1 MVFLAIHAVLCII
14 FVICKMKSDGKNTFS
29 TVVVICMPIVGFL
42 LWCAENIIVLLK
54 RDNSKNLD
62 LEKLKI
68 TDERYR
74 RVEAD
79 ESRNNAMIVPLEDAM
94 IVNDTM
100 LRRSL
105 MLDILHKNPEEYLHL
120 LSKASRSDDVE
131 ITHYATTTLSEIQ
144 REYEIKIQ
152 KCMRRYK
159 KNPND
164 LDNLREYKDCLIK
177 YTDSGLISGVVLL
190 MQRRNLLD
198 VLKALL
204 EQEKTSK
211 EDIYVYIETNMDV
224 EDYVEAERV
233 LSQSED
239 RCKDDLKYYQLA
251 VRYYWKTE
259 NTEEIAKQLQKI
271 VDRKVYLN
279 KEGKTWFEFW
289 NRG

>member
-1 MVFLAIHAVLCII
+1 MLFLIIHIVLCII
-14 FVICKMKSDGKNTFS
+14 FIICKMKSDGRNNFS
-29 TVVVICMPIVGFL
+29 TVVVVCLPVVGFL
-42 LWCAENIIVLLK
+42 LWCVECIIVMLK
-54 RDNSKNLD
+54 RDNSKSLD

-79 ESRNNAMIVPLEDAM
+79 ESRSNAMIVPLEDAM

-120 LSKASRSDDVE
+120 LEKASRSDDVE

-159 KNPND
+159 KNPGD
-164 LDNLREYKDCLIK
+164 LENLKEYKDCLIK
-177 YTDSGLISGVVLL
+177 YTDSGLITGVVLL

-211 EDIYVYIETNMDV
+211 EDIYSYIETNMDV
-224 EDYVEAERV
+224 EDYSEAWRV
-233 LSQSED
+233 LTQSEN
-239 RCKDDLKYYQLA
+239 RCRDDLKYYQLA
-251 VRYYWKTE
+251 VRYYWETG
-259 NTEEIAKQLQKI
+259 NSEEIAKQLQKI
-271 VDRKVYLN
+271 MDRKVYLN
-279 KEGKTWFEFW
+279 KEGKAWFEFW

>member
-1 MVFLAIHAVLCII
+1 MLFLVIHIVLCM
-14 FVICKMKSDGKNTFS
+14 FFMMCKMKSDGKNTFS
-29 TVVVICMPIVGFL
+29 AVVVICMPIVGFL
-42 LWCAENIIVLLK
+42 LWCAEYLIVLNEK
-54 RDNSKNLD
+54 DNSKSLD

-79 ESRNNAMIVPLEDAM
+79 ESRSNSMVVPLEDAM
-94 IVNDTM
+94 VVNDTM

-120 LSKASRSDDVE
+120 LEKASHSDDVE

-144 REYEIKIQ
+144 REYEIQIQ

-159 KNPND
+159 KYPND
-164 LDNLREYKDCLIK
+164 MDNLSEYKECLIK
-177 YTDSGLISGVVLL
+177 YTGSGLISGVVLL
-190 MQRRNLLD
+190 MQRRNLID
-198 VLKALL
+198 VLKVLL
-204 EQEKTSK
+204 DQEKTSR
-211 EDIYVYIETNMDV
+211 EDIYSYIETNMDV
-224 EDYVEAERV
+224 EDYQEAERV
-233 LSQSED
+233 LSQFETK
-239 RCKDDLKYYQLA
+239 CKDDLKYYQLA
-251 VRYYWKTE
+251 VRYYWETE

-279 KEGKTWFEFW
+279 KEGKAWFEFW